1 MIVVAVL
8 DRKKPGELDVG
19 VVLLPMG
26 LVLSRNRWFGSVGF
40 GLILGYNMAGKYP
53 NMLSTLV
60 PRGKWLR

>member
-53 NMLSTLV
+53 NML
-60 PRGKWLR
+60 